1 MIAGSLQDKK
11 YNMTFQLSSNQNSRR
26 ILVTSHSLVHP
37 ILQKNDFSNSFSY
50 PTIYTFIPMK
60 CRELSERILKNKPQG
75 KTRMTHLQSYTFDS
89 LNSSTLT
96 FSIVIPL
103 RGSLTKSLPHH
114 IHISE
119 KILDV
124 WEAVQEITNS
134 FWLMQW
140 AYCGIR

>member
-11 YNMTFQLSSNQNSRR
+11 YNMTFQLSSNRNSRR

-50 PTIYTFIPMK
+50 PTIYTLIPMK
-60 CRELSERILKNKPQG
+60 FRELSERILKNKPQG

-89 LNSSTLT
+89 PNFSTLT
-96 FSIVIPL
+96 LSIVIPL
-103 RGSLTKSLPHH
+103 RESLNKSLPHH
-114 IHISE
+114 IHINK
-119 KILDV
+119 KILGV

-134 FWLMQW
+134 FLLMQW
-140 AYCGIR
+140 AYCEIQ